1 MRRRRSIG
9 WIAFTCF
16 WLSAR
21 KLISRGFGI
30 MRSFLIALVMTSIT
44 TLSLASP
51 VTFEPYRATYT
62 NRVDAAIS
70 FSGEAIRE
78 LKQLNDQTWEISVEA
93 SAMMANIRESSQI
106 KLENGQILPLQY
118 DYKRRILTRNR
129 EAQLRFDW
137 DAGHVTTDIDDKPWR
152 MAIDPGIHD
161 KLSYQLQMPFDLKA
175 GLTTL
180 EYLVADGG
188 QKQVYRFQVTGEDEV
203 ETPAGTFTAVRVE
216 RDRGEDSDRET
227 LIWFA
232 PELDYLVV
240 RLEQVEPNG
249 NRFALLLKSVD

>member
-1 MRRRRSIG
+1 
-9 WIAFTCF
+9 
-16 WLSAR
+16 
-21 KLISRGFGI
+21 
-30 MRSFLIALVMTSIT
+30 MRSFLLTLFFSSATSIA
-44 TLSLASP
+44 LASP
-51 VTFEPYRATYT
+51 ITLEPYRATYT

-70 FSGEAIRE
+70 FSGEATRE
-78 LKQLNDQTWEISVEA
+78 LKQLDEQTWEVSVEA
-93 SAMMANIRESSQI
+93 SAMMANLLESSRI
-106 KLENGQILPLQY
+106 KLEDGQILPIQY
-118 DYKRRILTRNR
+118 DYKRKILTRNR

-152 MAIDPGIHD
+152 MAIEPGIHD

-180 EYLVADGG
+180 EYVVADGG

-203 ETPAGTFTAVRVE
+203 ETPAGTYTAVRVE
-216 RDRGEDSDRET
+216 RDRGEGSDRET

>member
-1 MRRRRSIG
+1 
-9 WIAFTCF
+9 
-16 WLSAR
+16 
-21 KLISRGFGI
+21 
-30 MRSFLIALVMTSIT
+30 MRSFVTALILAGFT
-44 TLSLASP
+44 TFATASP
-51 VTFEPYRATYT
+51 VTLEPYRATYT

-70 FSGEAIRE
+70 ISGEAIKE
-78 LKQLNDQTWEISVEA
+78 LKQLDNNTWEVSVEA
-93 SAMMANIRESSQI
+93 SAMMANIRESSLI
-106 KLENGQILPLQY
+106 KLEDGQILPIQY
-118 DYKRRILTRNR
+118 DYRRKILTRNR

-137 DAGHVTTDIDDKPWR
+137 DEGHVTTDIDDKPWR
-152 MAIDPGIHD
+152 MAIEPGIHD

-180 EYLVADGG
+180 EYEVADGG
-188 QKQVYRFQVTGEDEV
+188 KKQIYRFQVTGEDEI
-203 ETPAGTFTAVRVE
+203 ETPAGTFTAIRVE
-216 RDRGEDSDRET
+216 RDRGEGSNRET

>member
-1 MRRRRSIG
+1 
-9 WIAFTCF
+9 
-16 WLSAR
+16 
-21 KLISRGFGI
+21 
-30 MRSFLIALVMTSIT
+30 MRSFVTALILAGFT
-44 TLSLASP
+44 TFATASP
-51 VTFEPYRATYT
+51 VTLEPYRATYT

-70 FSGEAIRE
+70 ISGEAIKE
-78 LKQLNDQTWEISVEA
+78 LKQLDNNTWEVSVEA
-93 SAMMANIRESSQI
+93 SAMMANIRESSLI
-106 KLENGQILPLQY
+106 KLEDGQILPIQY
-118 DYKRRILTRNR
+118 DYQRKILTRNR

-137 DAGHVTTDIDDKPWR
+137 EEGHVTTDIDDKPWR
-152 MAIDPGIHD
+152 MAIEPGIHD

-180 EYLVADGG
+180 EYEVADGG
-188 QKQVYRFQVTGEDEV
+188 KKQIYRFQVTGEDEI
-203 ETPAGTFTAVRVE
+203 ETPAGTFTAIRVE
-216 RDRGEDSDRET
+216 RDRGEGSNRET

>member
-1 MRRRRSIG
+1 MLRSII
-9 WIAFTCF
+9 IALSFST
-16 WLSAR
+16 LSA
-21 KLISRGFGI
+21 
-30 MRSFLIALVMTSIT
+30 
-44 TLSLASP
+44 LSQAATPLEL
-51 VTFEPYRATYT
+51 EPYRATYT
-62 NRVDAAIS
+62 NRVDAAVS

-78 LKQLNDQTWEISVEA
+78 LKQLDQQTWEVSVEA
-93 SAMMANIRESSQI
+93 SAMMANIREASRI
-106 KLENGQILPLQY
+106 KVVDGQIFPLQY

-137 DAGHVTTDIDDKPWR
+137 EAGQVTTDIDDKPWR
-152 MAIDPGIHD
+152 MSIEPGVHD
-161 KLSYQLQMPFDLKA
+161 KLSYQLQMPHDLKM
-175 GLTTL
+175 GLTRL
-180 EYLVADGG
+180 EYTVADGG
-188 QKQVYRFQVTGEDEV
+188 HLQTYIFQVTGKDEV
-203 ETPAGTFTAVRVE
+203 ETPAGTFIAIRVE